1 MDVKPENVRLHPVAA
16 SGAEHAVLLDWGYAR
31 RLGPQSEPIRQ
42 GTPLYAAPEQL
53 TGYSTDGVSAR
64 ATLSETVDVWGLGA
78 TLCEMCCGSP
88 PFAGRDFEQL
98 VGNVLQLNLVA
109 AARVISGPPRELL
122 DEMLQILPS
131 DRATLDELY
140 EHQWVADSGGLP
152 TLDDVALLCEDC
164 SDGPGGGAK
173 RCAPPRRL
181 RRARM
186 ARVAAPAAHALLY
199 RARRRPAP
207 LVPSQRRRRR
217 RARPRR
223 DVTHRSPPPAAPVGP
238 AARRT
243 GAERGR
249 GRWWR
254 LRRSTAGHGGGGT
267 AARCSAQPR
276 ASPIARRCPVVV
288 VPYRARADHVRTSS
302 TPSRGA
308 GVPDGARPRATAPR
322 LCVQRRGAHVRH
334 VASAWF
340 SNFKFTSLLEV
351 PTFPQLVINVAY
363 AAALHTHALAP
374 SRTPS
379 I

>member
-1 MDVKPENVRLHPVAA
+1 MKVVRKGQATVERVMWEIHVLRQLNATPHPHIVKLVDVIDVVDACYMIMERVDGPQLSRFIHSQEGGVLPLPTARRLFAQLTSALRHANRAGFVHMDVKPENVRLHPVAA

-173 RCAPPRRL
+173 RSRLLDGCGEREWPAWRRRL
-181 RRARM
+181 LTLFYT
-186 ARVAAPAAHALLY
+186 AL
-199 RARRRPAP
+199 
-207 LVPSQRRRRR
+207 V
-217 RARPRR
+217 
-223 DVTHRSPPPAAPVGP
+223 VGLLLWCQ
-238 AARRT
+238 ANGVG
-243 GAERGR
+243 GAE
-249 GRWWR
+249 
-254 LRRSTAGHGGGGT
+254 L
-267 AARCSAQPR
+267 
-276 ASPIARRCPVVV
+276 
-288 VPYRARADHVRTSS
+288 D
-302 TPSRGA
+302 
-308 GVPDGARPRATAPR
+308 
-322 LCVQRRGAHVRH
+322 
-334 VASAWF
+334 
-340 SNFKFTSLLEV
+340 
-351 PTFPQLVINVAY
+351 LVE
-363 AAALHTHALAP
+363 T
-374 SRTPS
+374 
-379 I
+379 